1 VCKLFH
7 GQHLIAN
14 VRGAVLC
21 PAFFTKLFKYLKKID
36 LFHITTRRKGIG
48 ARIRSFSFFGLSC
61 AFICHV
67 QFSTPISFEKKM
79 IIDDD

>member
-1 VCKLFH
+1 
-7 GQHLIAN
+7 
-14 VRGAVLC
+14 
-21 PAFFTKLFKYLKKID
+21 LFKYLKKID